1 MTKVHLFQR
10 KTLKTLNLTPS
21 TVAISE
27 VEGRSGKML
36 LLLERSCNKCPVIRD
51 FWSARR
57 GFVKD
62 TLGRQHQKHRYVDD
76 GVVALDF

>member
-1 MTKVHLFQR
+1 M
-10 KTLKTLNLTPS
+10 
-21 TVAISE
+21 AISE
-27 VEGRSGKML
+27 VEGRSGEML

-62 TLGRQHQKHRYVDD
+62 TLGRQHQNTDMLMMVLLRLIFKNQTA
-76 GVVALDF
+76 ALGATHT